1 MSFASVAD
9 LKLPQVQFKA
19 GDKVIEEGVEGR
31 NIYILQSGG
40 VVVTRSGQ
48 EICKIDNRG
57 AVLGEVSILTGSPT
71 IAQVTATS
79 ECSFLVIENAIEAL
93 QREPE
98 LAFHISRILAQR
110 LSQTTALMIEMRGK
124 LDAAQEKS
132 FGSRFYRFME
142 VTNDFFDRDALHPF
156 TKK

>member
-1 MSFASVAD
+1 MSFSSVAD
-9 LKLPQVQFKA
+9 LKLPQAEFKS
-19 GDKVIEEGVEGR
+19 GEKVIEEGAQGR
-31 NIYILQSGG
+31 NIYILQSGS
-40 VVVTRSGQ
+40 VSVTRSGQ
-48 EICKIDNRG
+48 EICKLDNRG
-57 AVLGEVSILTGSPT
+57 AIFGEVSILTGSAT

-79 ECSFLVIENAIEAL
+79 DCVFLVIENAVESL

-98 LAFHISRILAQR
+98 LAFHISRVLAQR
-110 LSQTTALMIEMRGK
+110 LAQTTGLMIEMRGK
-124 LDAAQEKS
+124 LDSSQEKS

>member
-1 MSFASVAD
+1 MSFSSVAD
-9 LKLPQVQFKA
+9 LKLPQAEFKS
-19 GDKVIEEGVEGR
+19 GENVIEEGVLGK
-31 NIYILQSGG
+31 NIYILQSGS
-40 VVVTRSGQ
+40 VAVSRAGQ
-48 EICKIDNRG
+48 EICKLDNHG

-79 ECSFLVIENAIEAL
+79 DCVFLVIENAAEAL

-98 LAFHISRILAQR
+98 LAFHIARILAQR
-110 LSQTTALMIEMRGK
+110 LAQTTGLMIEMRGK
-124 LDAAQEKS
+124 LDSSQEKS

-156 TKK
+156 KKK